1 MSNDGKSPSLTAI
14 RALFLRGEGRVH
26 FVGIGGVSMRSLAAL
41 SRRLGFSV
49 SGSDRDRG
57 ACDLFN
63 GDITVTVPQS
73 EAESEGAD
81 LVVKTHA
88 IDDSSPA
95 IEGARARGIP
105 IVSRAEYLGE
115 LMRRYKNRI
124 CVSGSH
130 GKSTVTAMLSEIF
143 SLAGLSPTV
152 LSGAPLQGGEPHIF
166 GKNDFLI
173 AEACEYRNS
182 FLSFP
187 ADTALILNIE
197 LDHPDFF
204 ENTDALERSFLSFAS
219 SAGTAVVNI
228 DSPSARRV
236 YCALR
241 TRKIS
246 FGLSDDA
253 DYQYR
258 LQGAE
263 RGCRCFSLY
272 RRGRKILTAAL
283 SVPGAFN
290 AANAAAAA
298 SVAFEHGICADTVGE
313 ALKKFS
319 GVPRRLER
327 IGDFNS
333 HPVYYDYAHHPTEI
347 RAAIAA
353 VREIEGGEVTV
364 LFKPHTYSR
373 TRTLYSEFVSA
384 LSTADEAVIAEIFAA
399 REAPIEG
406 VDNFALA
413 RDIGARAVACADDK
427 IPETLKER
435 ALGSIVVMGAGDY
448 GDIIRHLCE

>member
-1 MSNDGKSPSLTAI
+1 MSNEGKASSLMAL

-26 FVGIGGVSMRSLAAL
+26 FVGIGGVSMRSLAVI

-49 SGSDRDRG
+49 SGSDRDCSAQG
-57 ACDLFN
+57 IFG
-63 GDITVTVPQS
+63 GDIAVTVPQS
-73 EAESEGAD
+73 EGETEGAD

-95 IEGARARGIP
+95 IVGARARGIP

-115 LMRRYKNRI
+115 LMLRYKNRI

-130 GKSTVTAMLSEIF
+130 GKSTVTAMLAEIF
-143 SLAGLSPTV
+143 SLASLSPTV
-152 LSGAPLQGGEPHIF
+152 LSGAPLCGGEPHIF
-166 GKNDFLI
+166 GKDEVLI

-204 ENTDALERSFLSFAS
+204 ENTAMLEHSFLSFAS
-219 SAGTAVVNI
+219 SAGKAIVNI
-228 DSPSARRV
+228 DSPSALRV
-236 YCALR
+236 YSALR
-241 TRKIS
+241 GKKVS
-246 FGLSDDA
+246 FGKSDAA

-258 LQGAE
+258 IIGSE
-263 RGCRCFSLY
+263 RGCARFSLY
-272 RRGRKILTAAL
+272 RRGRVLLTASL
-283 SVPGAFN
+283 CIPGVFN
-290 AANAAAAA
+290 AANASAAAA
-298 SVAFEHGICADTVGE
+298 VAFEYGISGEVTRE
-313 ALKKFS
+313 ALENFR

-327 IGDFNS
+327 IGNLNS
-333 HPVYYDYAHHPTEI
+333 HSVYYDYAHHPTEI

-373 TRTLYSEFVSA
+373 TKALYSDFVSA
-384 LSTADEAVIAEIFAA
+384 LSAADAVIIAEIFAA
-399 REAPIEG
+399 REEPIEG
-406 VDNFALA
+406 IDNFSLA
-413 RDIGARAVACADDK
+413 RDIGERAVACADGK
-427 IPETLKER
+427 ISEALKER
-435 ALGSIVVMGAGDY
+435 ARGSIIVMGAGDY
-448 GDIIRHLCE
+448 GGIMRKICE